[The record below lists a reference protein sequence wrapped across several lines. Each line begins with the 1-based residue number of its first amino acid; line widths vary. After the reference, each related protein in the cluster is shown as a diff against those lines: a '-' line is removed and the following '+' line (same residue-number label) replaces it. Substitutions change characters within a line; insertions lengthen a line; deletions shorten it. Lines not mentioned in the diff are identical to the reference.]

1 MANSPLVN
9 SGRKSWPAYR
19 AVVGPALARPI
30 ISGLRAASGGR
41 DREPVPGL
49 TGFHDN
55 VTIAGEG
62 FTLPS
67 LSSLWKRI
75 LHLALPSIAT
85 FSSATLTGMITLL
98 IVGRLGAYAIAIVGV
113 CNILMYN
120 TWAMFAGIN
129 ESVSFLVS
137 QNHGEKTMHEAN
149 ERMQIALVLS
159 ACLSLAILVAS
170 VFLPGPILALIGTP
184 HALLPAGVPYFRLR
198 LASFC
203 FSILTNS
210 LYAYMRGV
218 GDTRTPMFISLTS
231 SLVLVGLT
239 FGLTYGAMDLPRM
252 GLAGA
257 GVAVVV
263 SECLACLLSLAIFYG
278 PYHRRFHTRQWLL
291 MRFSQVR
298 MMAWESVKLSTMEM
312 SMSLGMVVFTAC
324 ITRAGITALAANE
337 IALNVLSFGFMPA
350 NGFAVA
356 ATTTV
361 GSELGAN
368 RLPEARRVG
377 LHTVLLGAITMAV
390 YCVLLAIFCAP
401 VAHVYTH
408 DPSVVSLAVSLLR
421 LAAFI
426 ELFDGSGIIFAGALR
441 GAGDTTFLFRTS
453 LILNWVIFTP
463 LTLLMTF
470 VWKLGVVGAWIS
482 LCTLIVLFGTCNGW
496 RYARL
501 RWESLLS
508 MSARMANSAQA
519 P

>member
-1 MANSPLVN
+1 M
-9 SGRKSWPAYR
+9 
-19 AVVGPALARPI
+19 
-30 ISGLRAASGGR
+30 
-41 DREPVPGL
+41 
-49 TGFHDN
+49 
-55 VTIAGEG
+55 AGEG
-62 FTLPS
+62 STLPA
-67 LSSLWKRI
+67 LWKRI

-98 IVGRLGAYAIAIVGV
+98 IVGRLGAYAIAIVGI

-120 TWAMFAGIN
+120 TWALFAGIN
-129 ESVSFLVS
+129 ESVNFLVS
-137 QNHGEKTMHEAN
+137 QNYGEKTMHEAN
-149 ERMQIALVLS
+149 ERMQVALVLS
-159 ACLSLAILVAS
+159 ASLSVVILLVS
-170 VFLPGPILALIGTP
+170 FFLPGPILALIGTP
-184 HALLPAGVPYFRLR
+184 RALLPAGVPYFRLR

-203 FSILTNS
+203 FSILTNA

-239 FGLTYGAMDLPRM
+239 FGLTYGTAGMPRM
-252 GLAGA
+252 GLTGA
-257 GVAVVV
+257 GWAVVA

-278 PYHRRFHTRQWLL
+278 PYHTRFHTRRWLRT
-291 MRFSQVR
+291 RFSQVR
-298 MMAWESVKLSTMEM
+298 MMARESAKLSTMEM
-312 SMSLGMVVFTAC
+312 SMSLGMVIFTAC
-324 ITRAGITALAANE
+324 ITRAGTAALAANE

-368 RLPEARRVG
+368 RLPEAKRAG
-377 LHTVLLGAITMAV
+377 LHTVLLGAIAMAV
-390 YCVLLAIFCAP
+390 YCVLLAVFCAP
-401 VAHVYTH
+401 VARMYTN
-408 DPSVVSLAVSLLR
+408 DPSVASLAVSLLR

-441 GAGDTTFLFRTS
+441 GAGDTTFLFRAS

-463 LTLLMTF
+463 LTLVMTF
-470 VWKLGVVGAWIS
+470 VWRLGVEGAWIS
-482 LCTLIVLFGTCNGW
+482 LCTLIVLFGSCNGW

-508 MSARMANSAQA
+508 MSARMAGGPQGS